1 MKPSDFSLEA
11 LVKAELPALNP
22 DEVPLQAIRQKHEK
36 ISFDWIST
44 AAKRLQVAVPKI
56 TPVFKVPPEI
66 HAFGPFKIT
75 KTADRLTLSYNGVER
90 FVIDKTSFGGSPSLT
105 LTAAQDSFLIT
116 LKNAFYPGTTIPA
129 DLKLRIWLGQDP
141 PPQNPPWLIRIRL
154 KFGSFDATLPLEQ
167 WLTFGTPAASFF
179 FPEVTCCPLGAAS
192 ALDAKGSGLAW
203 FRPDWLLTVGG
214 IDIFKLTG
222 FTHTPNADIATI
234 FLVPE
239 QVTYLLPNTLRRT
252 GILLSA
258 FERFPLEPEFSFSA
272 PSVDLGAFRFDA
284 VAIEAGIDSND
295 KAQRV
300 VFAQSLVNHTGAGL
314 ETGGDLR
321 DSDGDPFRVPMHGPK
336 YALAFDNER
345 KRTLSALA
353 SPVADTQFWMH
364 SPGCSLLLAPPRG
377 GDIPSAL
384 AIAILDV
391 AGQKPFVQCKTGVRA
406 SVLHLPEVLVKPTS
420 TGKRG
425 VVFTWGPPETPL
437 PPDNI
442 HVEVDADAKVASI
455 RIPPDPTTSIVR
467 RDDFMVFN
475 FRFHG
480 LAFESKGPVHRLRRA
495 GQDVPY
501 IVVELPPQSIG
512 EEAFFEADP
521 SYPVNQS
528 GAPAP
533 PGQDVPVVVPP
544 RPPVRALLAKPS
556 RLVFF
561 LPDGTVEMP
570 YSLPNLL
577 DWFLWTPSLAPAAL
591 AGTGRIRI
599 TDLNQI
605 LILAGAPLDTT
616 LRMSPKAALFRATL
630 RASRPER
637 ARLSPVAFE
646 QFIDVGPIIQLTP
659 KEPDARMTAI
669 EAPFRLI
676 ISPNKFGVWK
686 HELSPVAHKNVV
698 ELWHTRLGTRTP
710 QGVDEESNPLRTIRA
725 IWSRDHDT
733 SVPFDKPFLMPLD
746 QDDRKQLV
754 HITADFTKKSIA
766 PVGVNRLMLSAL
778 GAWFDLH
785 GRWTPVPEDKLSL
798 EEWRHRATMGRDHY
812 VRVVYKGFLFP
823 FGHRASLVK
832 ITERKVQLDAD
843 QVPGAYLRQRMYIIV
858 REPEKVYTQAGY
870 KNKGR
875 ETPLK
880 RVRIT
885 TLVTPNLDPPQ
896 NSRLWPRPGQSTPA
910 PISPPLAAFW
920 PNVGGNR
927 FLFHVKAYDWEGR
940 ESDFVIPMAFVRSDQ
955 DMQTA
960 RDQFNLWEALA
971 RSATLTGQR
980 VAFAEADGSLGGKT
994 TLETQSITL
1003 KVEAPFNAPVEP
1015 PCYPRLESARVF
1027 FPALRQIAGANA
1039 DAKITIDHY
1048 IENGFNSN
1056 PAKLFAQVKDSVGIN
1071 YAQAGS
1077 DKSGGVGTPN
1087 LTIRGLSAELGAV
1100 GEDSPS
1106 FAQGQF
1112 NPKQFFSGAGA
1123 KILGGIDL
1131 FEIVGT
1137 ILPTEFLSNT
1147 PQLLTTNTDD
1157 RIHTRLYWKTQKLQA
1172 APKVPREIFF
1182 PGLLDG
1188 TPAELH
1194 LESEFVTEKKNPTAT
1209 EARFKGS
1216 LTHFRIDFFNTII
1229 VQFNKLT
1236 FEAPKNKKPDVHVDI
1251 KDVTFAGPLE
1261 FVQKI
1266 RDNLHLDQFADPPF
1280 LDVTAQGIQAGYTLT
1295 IPSVAMG
1302 AFAFQNLSLGAR
1314 LMLPFTGEPIRLRFN
1329 VSERHNPFLVTVSL
1343 FAGGGFFSIAVG
1355 ADGIEVLEAAIEF
1368 GGNVSINLGVASG
1381 GVYVM
1386 AGIYLKVILI
1396 KVQGDNAEESELT
1409 GYVRAG
1415 GSLQVLGLIA
1425 ISMEFYL
1432 GLTYSKPKAWGEAK
1446 VTVKVEVLMF
1456 SKSVTIT
1463 MRREFAGSSKVL
1475 PFKEMMPLPQWQTYC
1490 NAFAKGGA

>member
-1 MKPSDFSLEA
+1 MKPSDFSLESF
-11 LVKAELPALNP
+11 VGAELPALNP
-22 DEVPLQAIRQKHEK
+22 DEVPLQAIRQKAEK
-36 ISFDWIST
+36 IASDWISA
-44 AAKRLQVAVPKI
+44 AAKRLKVAVPKKA
-56 TPVFKVPPEI
+56 PVFKLLPET
-66 HAFGPFKIT
+66 HTFGPFKIT
-75 KTADRLTLSYNGVER
+75 KTADRLALTYNNVER
-90 FVIDKTSFGGSPSLT
+90 FVIDKASFGGSPSLT
-105 LTAAQDSFLIT
+105 LTVAPESFVIT
-116 LKNAFYPGTTIPA
+116 LKNAFYPGTTVPA
-129 DLKLRIWLGQDP
+129 DLKVKIWLGQDP
-141 PPQNPPWLIRIRL
+141 PQNPPWLVRIRL
-154 KFGSFDATLPLEQ
+154 KFGSFDATLPLKQ
-167 WLTFGTPAASFF
+167 WLTFSTPAASFV
-179 FPEVTCCPLGAAS
+179 FPDLTCCPLGPAS

-203 FRPDWLLTVGG
+203 FRPDWLLAVGG
-214 IDIFKLTG
+214 LDLFKLTG
-222 FTHTPNADIATI
+222 FAHTPNADIAII
-234 FLVPE
+234 FLVPK
-239 QVTYLLPNTLRRT
+239 QITYLLPNTLRRT
-252 GILLSA
+252 GILLNA
-258 FERFPLEPEFSFSA
+258 LERFPLEPEFSFSV
-272 PSVDLGAFRFDA
+272 PRVDLGTFLFDA
-284 VAIEAGIDSND
+284 VAIEAGIDTSD

-300 VFAQSLVNHTGAGL
+300 VFSQSLVNHTGAGL

-321 DSDGDPFRVPMHGPK
+321 DSDGGPFRVLMHGPK
-336 YALAFDNER
+336 YAVAFDNNR

-364 SPGCSLLLAPPRG
+364 SPGCSLLLSPPSG
-377 GDIPSAL
+377 GNVPSGLAVAL
-384 AIAILDV
+384 LDV
-391 AGQKPFVQCKTGVRA
+391 PGQKPFVQCRTGVRA
-406 SVLHLPEVLVKPTS
+406 SVLHLPDVLVKPTPIE
-420 TGKRG
+420 KRG
-425 VVFTWGPPETPL
+425 VVFTWGPPDAPI
-437 PPDNI
+437 DSIYI
-442 HVEVDADAKVASI
+442 HVEVDAVAKVASI
-455 RIPPDPTTSIVR
+455 RIPPHPTTSIVR

-480 LAFESKGPVHRLRRA
+480 LAFESKGPVRGLHRE

-501 IVVELPPQSIG
+501 IAIEFPPQSIG
-512 EEAFFEADP
+512 EEAFFEADA

-528 GAPAP
+528 DAPPVP
-533 PGQDVPVVVPP
+533 PGQDTPVALPP
-544 RPPVRALLAKPS
+544 KPPVKALLAKPS

-561 LPDGTVEMP
+561 IPDGTVEMP
-570 YSLPNLL
+570 YLLSTLL
-577 DWFLWTPSLAPAAL
+577 DWFSWTPSLAATALPGIGRLRVKGLDQILTL
-591 AGTGRIRI
+591 AGG
-599 TDLNQI
+599 
-605 LILAGAPLDTT
+605 PLDTL
-616 LRMSPKAALFRATL
+616 LRASSKSARLRAIL

-637 ARLSPVAFE
+637 AHLSPFDFE
-646 QFIDVGPIIQLTP
+646 RFIDVGPIIRLTP
-659 KEPDARMTAI
+659 REPDGKTTAI

-676 ISPNKFGVWK
+676 ISPNQFGAWK
-686 HELSPVAHKNVV
+686 HELAPVAHKNRI

-710 QGVDEESNPLRTIRA
+710 QGIDEEPNPLRTIRA
-725 IWSRDHDT
+725 IWSRDHET
-733 SVPFDKPFLMPLD
+733 QVPFDKPFLMPLD
-746 QDDRKQLV
+746 QDDRRQLV
-754 HITADFTKKSIA
+754 DITADFRKKSIA
-766 PVGVNRLMLSAL
+766 PVGVNRLMLSSL
-778 GAWFDLH
+778 GAWLDLH

-798 EEWRHRATMGRDHY
+798 EEWRHRATMSRDHY

-843 QVPGAYLRQRMYIIV
+843 QIPGAYLRQRMYIIV
-858 REPEKVYTQAGY
+858 REPEKVYATAGY
-870 KNKGR
+870 KNQGR

-896 NSRLWPRPGQSTPA
+896 NSKLWPQV
-910 PISPPLAAFW
+910 SPPLAGFW
-920 PNVGGNR
+920 PNVGGKR
-927 FLFHVKAYDWEGR
+927 FLFHVKAYDYESR

-955 DMQTA
+955 NMQTA
-960 RDQFNLWEALA
+960 RNKYNLWNPPD
-971 RSATLTGQR
+971 RSATLGGQR
-980 VAFAEADGSLGGKT
+980 VAFAEANGSLGGKT

-1003 KVEAPFNAPVEP
+1003 KVEDPFNAPVEP

-1039 DAKITIDHY
+1039 DAKITIDYY
-1048 IENGFNSN
+1048 IDNGFNNN
-1056 PAKLFAQVKDSVGIN
+1056 PAKLFAQVKDAVGIN

-1112 NPKQFFSGAGA
+1112 NPQQFFSGAGA

-1131 FEIVGT
+1131 FEIVGS
-1137 ILPTEFLSNT
+1137 ILPAEFLSNT

-1172 APKVPREIFF
+1172 APKVPRPIFF

-1188 TPAELH
+1188 TPAELQ

-1266 RDNLHLDQFADPPF
+1266 RDNLHLDQFMDPPF
-1280 LDVTAQGIQAGYTLT
+1280 LDVTPQGIQAGYTLA
-1295 IPSVAMG
+1295 IPSIAVG
-1302 AFAFQNLSLGAR
+1302 VFALENLSLGAR

-1355 ADGIEVLEAAIEF
+1355 ADGIELLEAAIEF
-1368 GGNVSINLGVASG
+1368 GGNISIKLGVASG

-1386 AGIYLKVILI
+1386 AGIYLKVILV
-1396 KVQGDNAEESELT
+1396 KVQGDDAEESELT

-1456 SKSVTIT
+1456 SKSVTVT
-1463 MRREFAGSSKVL
+1463 MRREFAGSSKML
-1475 PFKEMMPLPQWQTYC
+1475 PFKEMMPLPQWQAYC
-1490 NAFAKGGA
+1490 DAFAKGGV